1 MIFKRKVGLQN
12 KISKTG
18 LFCLLFIS
26 SNLLLGMQSN
36 TPSSNQGVTRVYAEY
51 ADSTVFEKDNNPD
64 VHILMGNVVFRHDST
79 YMFCDSAYLYNEN
92 NSLEAFSNVRIE
104 QGDTL
109 FIYGDYLIYEG
120 NLNLAKMRYDV
131 RMENHN
137 ITLFTDSFN
146 YDRNIN
152 VGYYFDGGLMVDSLN
167 ELSSIYGQYS
177 PDTKIATFKDS
188 VTLLNPQF
196 TLKSDTLK
204 YNTIDRIAT
213 ILGPTVIES
222 DSGTIHSTNG
232 WYHTETGRS
241 TLYDRSTVVTKD
253 GTKRI
258 TADTLFYNRD
268 IGFGEAFSNMVI
280 DDTTRKVILMGHYG
294 YYDELKDFA
303 FATDSA
309 QFIEYSQKDSLFL
322 HADTLQ
328 MQTIGE
334 EREIKAFHGVR
345 IYRVD
350 LQAVCDSLQFNTK
363 DSTLYLYRN
372 PILWNTGYQITGDTI
387 QILFNDS
394 TLERVN
400 VLDRSFAMEKRDSTY
415 FNQIKGKN
423 LTAFFNEGELVQID
437 VEGNTESIYYPIEDK
452 GTEFLGRNKTESTYM
467 TIYVE
472 NRKLAKILLW
482 PSPVAEMVPIPDLSP
497 ETKFL
502 KEFVNY
508 DYLRPKSKDD
518 IFTKTVIKA
527 EDVPAPRRQRLNR

>member
-1 MIFKRKVGLQN
+1 VIFKRKVGLQN

>member
-1 MIFKRKVGLQN
+1 
-12 KISKTG
+12 
-18 LFCLLFIS
+18 
-26 SNLLLGMQSN
+26 MQSN

-423 LTAFFNEGELVQID
+423 LTAFFNEGELVQIE

>member
-1 MIFKRKVGLQN
+1 VIFKRKVGLQN

-423 LTAFFNEGELVQID
+423 LTAFFNEGELVQIE